1 MSDTSLELR
10 SGLPADL
17 ASYLISF
24 EKRLRLPPLAKFHF
38 PNGYGA
44 SVILLESDPS
54 LTLELAVWSMDEYGE
69 WAIDYSTPLTNDV
82 ERYDNFAEVCDVLRI
97 IRDWPAK

>member
-1 MSDTSLELR
+1 
-10 SGLPADL
+10 
-17 ASYLISF
+17 
-24 EKRLRLPPLAKFHF
+24 
-38 PNGYGA
+38 
-44 SVILLESDPS
+44 
-54 LTLELAVWSMDEYGE
+54 MDEYGE